1 MVDPTNLNP
10 LFWRSRLIRSDSGV
24 LAGISLNDFNLLFTG
39 FPLVNPPM
47 YRSKVPNPF
56 RILRK
61 AFALPIAA
69 LVLRRLP
76 VSPLSLSR
84 VAALREPYFASLLKS
99 KLSND
104 LRKFSLLF
112 RMVLQ
117 LRPA

>member
-1 MVDPTNLNP
+1 MVEPTNLNP

-24 LAGISLNDFNLLFTG
+24 FAGISLNDFNLLHTG
-39 FPLVNPPM
+39 FPLRNPQM

-56 RILRK
+56 RIIMK
-61 AFALPIAA
+61 ALALPTAA
-69 LVLRRLP
+69 LILSRLRII
-76 VSPLSLSR
+76 PLSLSR
-84 VAALREPYFASLLKS
+84 VAILREPYFATLLKS
-99 KLSND
+99 KLSNA